1 MQHSKTLELVSWRNP
16 FSVSE
21 ISKKI
26 KTGRHSISNWFNKE
40 SLNNELIYKI
50 GRMLNRN
57 ISSEYPFLSY
67 SERFLNNRKIWNQDS
82 KKNQFESVVYWRN
95 KYNTFVEA
103 HDKVLRHGPI
113 DPTSYQNNLNTL
125 PDIPNDSSH

>member
-26 KTGRHSISNWFNKE
+26 NTGKHSIFNWFNKE
-40 SLNNELIYKI
+40 SLSNELIYKI
-50 GRMLNRN
+50 GKMLNRN
-57 ISSEYPFLSY
+57 ISSEYSSLSY
-67 SERFLNNRKIWNQDS
+67 SERFLNNQNIWNQS
-82 KKNQFESVVYWRN
+82 SEKNQFESVVYWRN

-103 HDKVLRHGPI
+103 HDKVMRHAPV

-125 PDIPNDSSH
+125 PDILNDSTH